1 MKRTQFIAVLFII
14 ISIYCVFFL
23 AIAVALNY
31 NIFCHLRGKNTSHLF
46 LLQREAA
53 SILDRTSGPC
63 FETIEAQFLQ
73 GLYLRRHSMNAI
85 FKNYIYGNDV
95 AITNPPL
102 KPIDPLSVKMK
113 IKKPILIAGISIIF
127 SGIVILGVLALSN
140 RPEIAGDRSSSI
152 SMGTVLF
159 LLAVGI
165 SGALSVRRKKKND
178 RRSASTLEPKA
189 ASDDRNQ
196 AFVRL
201 NKQYLNL
208 QYKITQKKYS
218 GENPPNHIMKEIYD
232 LERKVRLIS
241 RALE

>member
-1 MKRTQFIAVLFII
+1 MAIFII
-14 ISIYCVFFL
+14 ISINCVFFL

-46 LLQREAA
+46 FLQREAA
-53 SILDRTSGPC
+53 SILDRTIGPC
-63 FETIEAQFLQ
+63 FETIEAQSLQ
-73 GLYLRRHSMNAI
+73 GLFLRRQSMNASV
-85 FKNYIYGNDV
+85 KNYIFRNDV

-102 KPIDPLSVKMK
+102 KPIDPIRVKMK
-113 IKKPILIAGISIIF
+113 IKKPILIAGISIIL
-127 SGIVILGVLALSN
+127 SGIVILSFLAPGN
-140 RPEIAGDRSSSI
+140 RLKIAGDRSSSI

-159 LLAVGI
+159 LLVAGI
-165 SGALSVRRKKKND
+165 SGALSVRRKKKNS
-178 RRSASTLEPKA
+178 RRSASTVEPQA
-189 ASDDRNQ
+189 ASDDRHQ

-241 RALE
+241 RALK